1 MKCKFCGKSITT
13 DHYFITKSG
22 SVCLECKENIKLSLK
37 GIVKNGG
44 SKHEDSSCD
53 SVRDNSNSDIHGRK
67 KEVS

>member
-1 MKCKFCGKSITT
+1 MRCKFCSKKITT
-13 DHYFITKSG
+13 DHYIICKQG
-22 SVCLECKENIKLSLK
+22 SVCLECQDKVRMMLK

-44 SKHEDSSCD
+44 KDHENSSCD